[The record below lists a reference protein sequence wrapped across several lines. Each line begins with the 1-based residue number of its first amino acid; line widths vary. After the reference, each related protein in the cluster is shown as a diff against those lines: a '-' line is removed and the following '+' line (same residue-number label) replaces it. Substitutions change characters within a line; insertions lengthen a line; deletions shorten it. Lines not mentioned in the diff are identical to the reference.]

1 MITHEFATRF
11 ATDWIAAWNAHD
23 LDRILAHY
31 AHDFEM
37 ASPVI
42 AQLMNEP
49 SGRLKGK
56 EAIRSYWASA
66 LARHPTLR
74 FELLHVLAGAT
85 SVTIVYRGHRGVSA
99 EVFWFAGDSKVER
112 AAAHYAMP

>member
-1 MITHEFATRF
+1 
-11 ATDWIAAWNAHD
+11 
-23 LDRILAHY
+23 
-31 AHDFEM
+31 M

-42 AQLMNEP
+42 ARLMNEP